1 MTPIEIFTLGKGLW
15 SLYEKVD
22 EHFNDRE
29 SEKNQQDRK
38 PNDLEPK
45 DSWKFFK
52 RTEFSCPC
60 CGRVDISDEL
70 VNRLDYCREISG
82 VPFRITSGFR
92 CKQHN
97 RRIHGKPRSSH
108 LDGSGADISAPS
120 GALKSTIVA
129 SLFAGGI
136 KRVGIYKNF
145 IHCDISKKLPY
156 PMLWT
161 G

>member
-1 MTPIEIFTLGKGLW
+1 MTPLEIFTLGKGLW

-29 SEKNQQDRK
+29 PEKNVQDRE
-38 PNDLEPK
+38 PNDLKPK

-97 RRIHGKPRSSH
+97 RRLHGKPRSSH

>member
-1 MTPIEIFTLGKGLW
+1 MTPLEIFTLGKGLW

-29 SEKNQQDRK
+29 SQENVQDRRS
-38 PNDLEPK
+38 NDHEVK
-45 DSWKFFK
+45 KSWEFFE

-60 CGRVDISDEL
+60 CSRNNISTEL
-70 VNRLDYCREISG
+70 VDRLDYSRSLAGI
-82 VPFRITSGFR
+82 PFRINSGFR
-92 CKQHN
+92 CKQYN
-97 RRIHGKPRSSH
+97 RKIGGKPRSAH
-108 LDGSGADISAPS
+108 LDGSAVDIKCPS
-120 GALKSTIVA
+120 GSIKATIVG

-145 IHCDISKKLPY
+145 VHADISKKLPY
-156 PMLWT
+156 PMIWT

>member
-1 MTPIEIFTLGKGLW
+1 MTPLEIFTLGKGLW

-22 EHFNDRE
+22 EHFDNREPKENVQDRE
-29 SEKNQQDRK
+29 
-38 PNDLEPK
+38 PNDPQPE

-60 CGRVDISDEL
+60 CGRADISKEL
-70 VNRLDYCREISG
+70 VDRLDYCREIAG
-82 VPFRITSGFR
+82 VPFRINSGFR

-97 RRIHGKPRSSH
+97 GRIHGKPRSSH

>member
-1 MTPIEIFTLGKGLW
+1 MTPLEIFTIGKGLW
-15 SLYEKVD
+15 SLYEQID
-22 EHFNDRE
+22 EHINHRE
-29 SEKNQQDRK
+29 PKKDQQDRGT
-38 PNDLEPK
+38 NDPKLEDP
-45 DSWKFFK
+45 WEFFK

-60 CGRVDISDEL
+60 CGRDDISEEL
-70 VNRLDYCREISG
+70 VDRLDYSRKIAG
-82 VPFRITSGFR
+82 VAFRITSGFR

-97 RRIHGKPRSSH
+97 RRTHGKPRSSH
-108 LDGSGADISAPS
+108 LDGSACDISAPS
-120 GALKSTIVA
+120 GAIKSTIVA

>member
-29 SEKNQQDRK
+29 SKKNVQDRK
-38 PNDLEPK
+38 SNDLKPR
-45 DSWKFFK
+45 DSWKFFE

-60 CGRVDISDEL
+60 CNRTDISEEL
-70 VNRLDYCREISG
+70 VDRLDYCREIAG

-92 CKQHN
+92 CQQHN

-108 LDGSGADISAPS
+108 LNGSGADISAPS

-136 KRVGIYKNF
+136 KRVGIYKTF

>member
-120 GALKSTIVA
+120 GALKSTILA

>member
-1 MTPIEIFTLGKGLW
+1 MTPLEIFTLGKGLW

-29 SEKNQQDRK
+29 PQKNVPDRE
-38 PNDLEPK
+38 PNDPEPK
-45 DSWKFFK
+45 DCWKFFK

-60 CGRVDISDEL
+60 CGRSDISSEL
-70 VNRLDYCREISG
+70 VNRLDYCREIAG
-82 VPFRITSGFR
+82 VPFRINSGFR

-97 RRIHGKPRSSH
+97 GRIHGKPRSSH
-108 LDGSGADISAPS
+108 LDGSAADISAPS